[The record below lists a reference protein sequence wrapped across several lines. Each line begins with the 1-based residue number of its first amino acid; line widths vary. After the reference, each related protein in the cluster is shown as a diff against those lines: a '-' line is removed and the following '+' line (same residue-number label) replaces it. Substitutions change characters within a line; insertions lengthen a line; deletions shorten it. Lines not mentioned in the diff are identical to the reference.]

1 VITDIVT
8 LASGTECDP
17 CPHHKFVGDYRHW
30 NTCATI
36 QREPTQFVLRL
47 YRAPSVCVAI
57 SGIEPHV
64 PTENSNIVAIV
75 DDDGDVRDV
84 LDALLESAGHTVK
97 TYTSGRQLL
106 DDPELGEVTCLVVD
120 QKMPEMT
127 GLDLLRA
134 LDAGGH
140 SIPSL
145 LVTGLPD
152 ARVAAEARDLGAI
165 DVLSKPIDFEKLLQL
180 VAYAAQ

>member
-1 VITDIVT
+1 MRSLPLFVVGYRPGIPTPQYSVSPRGLSCGCIVRRQYT
-8 LASGTECDP
+8 
-17 CPHHKFVGDYRHW
+17 
-30 NTCATI
+30 
-36 QREPTQFVLRL
+36 
-47 YRAPSVCVAI
+47 PSDLQELC
-57 SGIEPHV
+57 PHV

-134 LDAGGH
+134 LDSGGH
-140 SIPSL
+140 TIPSL

-152 ARVAAEARDLGAI
+152 AQVAAEARDLGAI